1 MEEIGLSYIPENF
14 YDSNEDLKL
23 NHEEEKEQQEAQ
35 EQKELIIKN
44 VSNVLNKIA
53 SLSSGEEEEKE
64 EEEEEKVPEFV
75 PGIAINK
82 TKLFEEYRTNFQNRF
97 FHYLEQD
104 IFDDT
109 KRLLNNSFLFVEN
122 RNAKLLN
129 YDQIELEDLS
139 YNLDSSNFVESYKK
153 VNNILD
159 DLLTNFASLKSFQQE
174 RIKPKFI
181 DEEIENK
188 KIDKEIDKITI
199 KMMKKMKFCE
209 SLIKVIKNKKTESN
223 TLLEKVKSN
232 IKLYLITKIQNFS
245 NEFRQNQQQHL
256 KYLKEMGA
264 IIYTDNDNI
273 NSSESLFDN
282 KDEENKNFLY
292 TKDDDINLQ
301 IKKRDEDITVL
312 AKSINEL
319 SDIFKDLQSVVQEQG
334 TILDRIDYNINLSYE
349 NTQEGLNSIKKADEH
364 QNENCFRNAILLLF
378 FIIFVEI
385 ILILFKFF

>member
-53 SLSSGEEEEKE
+53 SISSSEEEEI
-64 EEEEEKVPEFV
+64 EEEKVPEFV
-75 PGIAINK
+75 PGISINK

-109 KRLLNNSFLFVEN
+109 KRLLNDSFLFVEN
-122 RNAKLLN
+122 RNTKLLN
-129 YDQIELEDLS
+129 YDQIELQDLS
-139 YNLDSSNFVESYKK
+139 YNLDNSNYVESYKK

-199 KMMKKMKFCE
+199 KMMKKIKFCE
-209 SLIKVIKNKKTESN
+209 SLIKVIKSKKSESN
-223 TLLEKVKSN
+223 TLLEKVKNN
-232 IKLYLITKIQNFS
+232 IKLYLITRIQNFS

-256 KYLKEMGA
+256 KYLKEMGV
-264 IIYTDNDNI
+264 ITYNDNDNT
-273 NSSESLFDN
+273 NSSESFIDN

-292 TKDDDINLQ
+292 TKEDDINLQ
-301 IKKRDEDITVL
+301 IKKRDEDINVL
-312 AKSINEL
+312 AKSISEL
-319 SDIFKDLQSVVQEQG
+319 SDIFKDLQSIVQEQG

-349 NTQEGLNSIKKADEH
+349 NTQQGLNSIKKAEEH
-364 QNENCFRNAILLLF
+364 QKESCFRNAILLLF
-378 FIIFVEI
+378 FIIFVET

>member
-53 SLSSGEEEEKE
+53 SISSSEEEEI
-64 EEEEEKVPEFV
+64 EEEKVPEFV
-75 PGIAINK
+75 PGISINK

-122 RNAKLLN
+122 RNTKLLN
-129 YDQIELEDLS
+129 YDQIELQDLS
-139 YNLDSSNFVESYKK
+139 YNLDNSNYVESYKK

-199 KMMKKMKFCE
+199 KMMKKIKFCE
-209 SLIKVIKNKKTESN
+209 SLIKVIKSKKSESN
-223 TLLEKVKSN
+223 TLLEKVKNN
-232 IKLYLITKIQNFS
+232 IKLYLITRIQNFS

-256 KYLKEMGA
+256 KYLKEMGV
-264 IIYTDNDNI
+264 ITYNDNDNT
-273 NSSESLFDN
+273 NSSESFIDN

-292 TKDDDINLQ
+292 TKEDDINLQ
-301 IKKRDEDITVL
+301 IKKRDEDINVL
-312 AKSINEL
+312 AKSISEL
-319 SDIFKDLQSVVQEQG
+319 SDIFKDLQSIVQEQG

-349 NTQEGLNSIKKADEH
+349 NTQQGLNSIKKAEEH
-364 QNENCFRNAILLLF
+364 QKESCFRNAILLLF
-378 FIIFVEI
+378 FIIFVET